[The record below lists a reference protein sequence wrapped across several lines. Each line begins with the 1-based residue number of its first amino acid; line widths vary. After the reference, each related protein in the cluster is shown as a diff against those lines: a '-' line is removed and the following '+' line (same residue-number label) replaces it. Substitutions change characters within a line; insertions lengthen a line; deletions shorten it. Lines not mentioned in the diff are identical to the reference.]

1 MCVGIL
7 YGFLNM
13 SVVLATGSVLYPG
26 ITWTNWISYA
36 TIVVSSFLMIS
47 TFFGGKFYYDR
58 VKSKLL

>member
-1 MCVGIL
+1 
-7 YGFLNM
+7 M